1 MAQHAPHACVT
12 SPAAC
17 VRACPGERPR
27 GYHEGALSGRPT
39 VRRPRSICDLPIHV
53 HIPRGRTPPLHR
65 YSTDDHRCAP
75 CLSRV
80 RRGRYAG
87 VQYTMTGATSRRIP
101 HTTAT
106 TLYNRQYLRPP
117 PAERAAVRR
126 EPPAPPRIHPELRG
140 TLRAHLVAVVTATL
154 TYTLRPPHCQCALY
168 EASGGTIY

>member
-1 MAQHAPHACVT
+1 MCDLARG
-12 SPAAC
+12 
-17 VRACPGERPR
+17 VRACMPGREATR
-27 GYHEGALSGRPT
+27 
-39 VRRPRSICDLPIHV
+39 V
-53 HIPRGRTPPLHR
+53 PRGRTQWAANRPPSATYLRSTHTRTCLEVGLHR
-65 YSTDDHRCAP
+65 STDTPPMCP
-75 CLSRV
+75 VCLSRV